1 MKVVLAADQPFPG
14 AVFLSLPPLFPKP
27 SPGFCYVLP
36 YVPPVR
42 PAEALGV
49 EASMSLPPAF
59 LATQPRVPG
68 PLPPYLHI
76 SVIWKLPSSRS
87 QPGPIP

>member
-42 PAEALGV
+42 PPEALGV
-49 EASMSLPPAF
+49 EASMSLPPES
-59 LATQPRVPG
+59 LG
-68 PLPPYLHI
+68 PCPLIFI
-76 SVIWKLPSSRS
+76 SL
-87 QPGPIP
+87 